1 VPRRRRRRPGRAPA
15 GPYLYAALRDLIVR
29 AELAPGERLSEA
41 ELGGRLGVS
50 RTPIREALGR
60 LRDDRLV
67 EVRPQ
72 IGTFVARIS
81 PQAVSDAQFIREAL
95 ECTSVRVSAELATEE
110 SMAQLE
116 ENLRAQ
122 ERATD
127 RIDIDAWQ
135 LLDDTYHRQI
145 CDLSGHPAV
154 WPVNGRAKSHLNRL
168 RGALIARRSG
178 PVDCSL
184 GEGDRDNRSFTPLDL
199 AYTQTLV
206 TQIGGP
212 IPAVGPRSRTSSD
225 ENSGSAECQTEDLGA
240 RLSCVRAASRRPA
253 VRSKAADRGRSG
265 RDGGPGR
272 CCSPGTADG
281 CRRPG

>member
-1 VPRRRRRRPGRAPA
+1 VAEPIPIRGGNPETGRRPGRASS
-15 GPYLYAALRDLIVR
+15 GPYLYATLRDLIVR
-29 AELAPGERLSEA
+29 AELPPGERLSET
-41 ELGGRLGVS
+41 ELGERLGVS

-95 ECTSVRVSAELATEE
+95 ECTAVRVSAELADEE

-127 RIDIDAWQ
+127 RIDIDSWQ
-135 LLDDTYHRQI
+135 LLDDTFHRHL

-154 WPVNGRAKSHLNRL
+154 WPVNERAKSHLNRL
-168 RGALIARRSG
+168 R
-178 PVDCSL
+178 
-184 GEGDRDNRSFTPLDL
+184 
-199 AYTQTLV
+199 
-206 TQIGGP
+206 
-212 IPAVGPRSRTSSD
+212 
-225 ENSGSAECQTEDLGA
+225 
-240 RLSCVRAASRRPA
+240 RLSLSMPDYLPTMVEAHRAVADA
-253 VRSKAADRGRSG
+253 VERHDPDAAE
-265 RDGGPGR
+265 
-272 CCSPGTADG
+272 TALREHLRAVLREVPRIREQHPDYFEE
-281 CRRPG
+281 P

>member
-1 VPRRRRRRPGRAPA
+1 MAEPIPIRGGDAPDKGRRPGRVPA
-15 GPYLYAALRDLIVR
+15 GPYLYAALRDQIVR

-41 ELGGRLGVS
+41 ELGERLGVS

-81 PQAVSDAQFIREAL
+81 PAAVSDAQFIREAL
-95 ECTSVRVSAELATEE
+95 ECTAVRVSAELADVE
-110 SMAQLE
+110 SMAQME

-135 LLDDTYHRQI
+135 LLDDTFHRQI

-154 WPVNGRAKSHLNRL
+154 WPVNERAKSHLNRL
-168 RGALIARRSG
+168 R
-178 PVDCSL
+178 
-184 GEGDRDNRSFTPLDL
+184 
-199 AYTQTLV
+199 
-206 TQIGGP
+206 
-212 IPAVGPRSRTSSD
+212 
-225 ENSGSAECQTEDLGA
+225 
-240 RLSCVRAASRRPA
+240 RLSLSMPDYLPTMVEAHRTVAEAVANHDPDAAEAALREHLRAVLREVPRIREQHP
-253 VRSKAADRGRSG
+253 DYFEE
-265 RDGGPGR
+265 P
-272 CCSPGTADG
+272 
-281 CRRPG
+281 

>member
-1 VPRRRRRRPGRAPA
+1 MAEPIPIRGGDAPDKGRRPGRAPA
-15 GPYLYAALRDLIVR
+15 GPYLYAALRDQIVR

-41 ELGGRLGVS
+41 ELGERLGVS

-81 PQAVSDAQFIREAL
+81 PAAVSDAQFIREAL
-95 ECTSVRVSAELATEE
+95 ECTAVRVSAELADSE
-110 SMAQLE
+110 SVAQME

-135 LLDDTYHRQI
+135 LLDDTFHRQI

-154 WPVNGRAKSHLNRL
+154 WPVNERAKSHLNRL
-168 RGALIARRSG
+168 RRL
-178 PVDCSL
+178 SL
-184 GEGDRDNRSFTPLDL
+184 SMPDYLPTMVEAHRTV
-199 AYTQTLV
+199 AA
-206 TQIGGP
+206 
-212 IPAVGPRSRTSSD
+212 AVGTHDPDGAEAALREHLRAVLREVPRIREQHPD
-225 ENSGSAECQTEDLGA
+225 YFEE
-240 RLSCVRAASRRPA
+240 P
-253 VRSKAADRGRSG
+253 
-265 RDGGPGR
+265 
-272 CCSPGTADG
+272 
-281 CRRPG
+281 

>member
-1 VPRRRRRRPGRAPA
+1 MAEPIPIRGKDTPESGRRPGRASS
-15 GPYLYAALRDLIVR
+15 GPYLYAALSDQIVR
-29 AELAPGERLSEA
+29 AELAPGERLSET
-41 ELGGRLGVS
+41 ELGERLGVS

-95 ECTSVRVSAELATEE
+95 ECTSVGVSAELATEE

-135 LLDDTYHRQI
+135 LLDDTYHHQI

-154 WPVNGRAKSHLNRL
+154 WPVNERAKSHLNRL
-168 RGALIARRSG
+168 RRL
-178 PVDCSL
+178 SL
-184 GEGDRDNRSFTPLDL
+184 TMPEYLPSMVEDHRAVAD
-199 AYTQTLV
+199 
-206 TQIGGP
+206 
-212 IPAVGPRSRTSSD
+212 AVGSHDPD
-225 ENSGSAECQTEDLGA
+225 GAESALREHL
-240 RLSCVRAASRRPA
+240 RAVLREVPKIREQHP
-253 VRSKAADRGRSG
+253 DYFEE
-265 RDGGPGR
+265 P
-272 CCSPGTADG
+272 
-281 CRRPG
+281 

>member
-1 VPRRRRRRPGRAPA
+1 MAEPIPIRGGDAPDKARRPGRASS
-15 GPYLYAALRDLIVR
+15 GPYLYAALRDQIVR

-41 ELGGRLGVS
+41 ELGERLGVS

-81 PQAVSDAQFIREAL
+81 PAAVSDAQFIREAL
-95 ECTSVRVSAELATEE
+95 ECTAVRVSAELADVE
-110 SMAQLE
+110 SMAQME

-135 LLDDTYHRQI
+135 LLDDTFHRQI

-154 WPVNGRAKSHLNRL
+154 WPVNERAKSHLNRL
-168 RGALIARRSG
+168 RRL
-178 PVDCSL
+178 SL
-184 GEGDRDNRSFTPLDL
+184 SMPDYLPTM
-199 AYTQTLV
+199 V
-206 TQIGGP
+206 TAHRTVAE
-212 IPAVGPRSRTSSD
+212 AVGNHDPDGAEAALREHLRAVLREVPRIREQHPD
-225 ENSGSAECQTEDLGA
+225 YFEE
-240 RLSCVRAASRRPA
+240 P
-253 VRSKAADRGRSG
+253 
-265 RDGGPGR
+265 
-272 CCSPGTADG
+272 
-281 CRRPG
+281 